1 MSFRLTIIAVL
12 LGATTLLPAQPK
24 KHKLPAAFGHAQYV
38 YVESV
43 DGDVDSPE
51 LLPEDRQAIA
61 DLNDAI
67 YRWKRYILTAR
78 RSEAD
83 LVFLVRTGRVASAR
97 LGVGVGNV
105 PYGMPSHPGVQT
117 PIGVQTSAGSEVGPP
132 DDFLQVCKV
141 DPNGQVG
148 TIIFERSV
156 EGGLASPNVPMFKQL
171 RDAVD
176 KEYPLP
182 PPKPKKP

>member
-1 MSFRLTIIAVL
+1 MKLRIAIIASL
-12 LGATTLLPAQPK
+12 LGTAMLLSAQHK

-38 YVESV
+38 YVEAV
-43 DGDVDSPE
+43 DGDAYSPK

-67 YRWKRYILTAR
+67 DSWKRYILAAR

-83 LVFLVRTGRVASAR
+83 LVFIVRTGRTASAR

-105 PYGMPSHPGVQT
+105 PYGMPHPGASS
-117 PIGVQTSAGSEVGPP
+117 PIGVETSAGSEVGPP
-132 DDFLQVCKV
+132 EDFLQVCTIRP
-141 DPNGQVG
+141 DGSIG
-148 TIIFERSV
+148 TTIFERSQ
-156 EGGLASPNVPMFKQL
+156 EGGLASPDLPMFKQL
-171 RDAVD
+171 REAID
-176 KEYPLP
+176 KDYPLP